1 VKIMI
6 GGMTGW
12 ADEGFAFA
20 SGASGDADAPEA
32 SVVATVGA

>member
-12 ADEGFAFA
+12 ADEKFAV
-20 SGASGDADAPEA
+20 ETNREM
-32 SVVATVGA
+32 AT